1 MKEKVRNR
9 WIILIASVI
18 CNLCIGAVY
27 AWSVFQKPLVE
38 QFKWTASDA
47 SWAFALTLVMMPIAM
62 TFAGKIADQKGPK
75 LAVLFGGI
83 LFGVGVLLSGYATSL
98 MTLYLFHGI
107 IGGLGVGTVYG
118 CAMTNTV
125 KWFPDKKGIA
135 SGLIA
140 AGLGSGAIVF
150 APLANYFIMTYNVQA
165 AFKILGTIY
174 IIAIVIAS
182 LCIEMPPKNYIPAG
196 WTPPVAQPGVSSI
209 DKNWKEMMKDP
220 MFYVLCVMY
229 VMGAVSGLMIIAH
242 ASPIGQDTVGL
253 GASTAALVVSILA
266 LANTLG
272 RAFWGWMSDLIGRY
286 NALFCIFSVFA
297 VAMFLISF
305 VHSFLPFV
313 ILVCAI
319 GLGYGGLLGIYP
331 TINADMWGLRNMGQN
346 YGIMFFAFAIAAMI
360 GPRLAAGVKQA
371 NGDYAMAFIIA
382 AAMGVVGA
390 ILTMYVK
397 AKLKK
402 RQSKDSLAD

>member
-1 MKEKVRNR
+1 MAGKEKNR
-9 WIILIASVI
+9 WIILMAGVI

-27 AWSVFQKPLVE
+27 AWSVFQKPLVA
-38 QFKWTASDA
+38 QTGWTAGDT
-47 SWAFALTLVMMPIAM
+47 SWAFSLTLVMMPIAM
-62 TFAGKIADQKGPK
+62 TFAGKIADQRGPR
-75 LAVLFGGI
+75 LAVLIGGLMFGI
-83 LFGVGVLLSGYATSL
+83 GVFLSGYAKSL
-98 MTLYLFHGI
+98 MTLYLFHGV

-125 KWFPDKKGIA
+125 KWFPDKKGMA

-150 APLANYFIMTYNVQA
+150 APLANYLIMTYDVQM
-165 AFKILGTIY
+165 AFKILGIVY
-174 IIAIVIAS
+174 LIAIVAAS
-182 LCIEMPPKNYIPAG
+182 FFVTSPPQGYKPVG
-196 WTPPVAQPGVSSI
+196 WTPPVKSSGVGTA

-242 ASPIGQDTVGL
+242 ASPIGQDSVGL

-272 RAFWGWMSDLIGRY
+272 RAFWGWMSDVIGRY
-286 NALFCIFSVFA
+286 NSLFCIFSVFA
-297 VAMFLISF
+297 IAMFLISS

-331 TINADMWGLRNMGQN
+331 TINADMWGLKNMGQN

-371 NGDYAMAFIIA
+371 NGNYSMAFIIA
-382 AAMGVVGA
+382 AVMGVIGA
-390 ILTMYVK
+390 ILTLYVK

-402 RQSKDSLAD
+402 RQSKDSLAA

>member
-1 MKEKVRNR
+1 MVGKEKNR
-9 WIILIASVI
+9 WIILVAGVI

-27 AWSVFQKPLVE
+27 AWSVFQKPLVA
-38 QFKWTASDA
+38 QTGWSAGDA
-47 SWAFALTLVMMPIAM
+47 SWAFSLTLVMMPIAM
-62 TFAGKIADQKGPK
+62 TFAGKIADQRGPR
-75 LAVLFGGI
+75 LAVLIGGI
-83 LFGVGVLLSGYATSL
+83 MFGIGVFLSGYANSL
-98 MTLYLFHGI
+98 ITLYLFHGI

-125 KWFPDKKGIA
+125 KWFPDKKGLA

-150 APLANYFIMTYNVQA
+150 APLANHFIMLYDVQTT
-165 AFKILGTIY
+165 FKILGIVY
-174 IIAIVIAS
+174 LVIIVLAS
-182 LCIEMPPKNYIPAG
+182 IFVNSPPEDYRPAG
-196 WTPPVAQPGVSSI
+196 WTPPERPISAGTA
-209 DKNWKEMMKDP
+209 DKTWREMMKDS

-229 VMGAVSGLMIIAH
+229 VMGAVSGLMIIGH
-242 ASPIGQDTVGL
+242 ASPIGQDSVGL

-272 RAFWGWMSDLIGRY
+272 RAFWGWMSDVIGRY
-286 NALFCIFSVFA
+286 NALFCIFVVFA
-297 VAMFLISF
+297 VAMFLISS

-331 TINADMWGLRNMGQN
+331 TINADMWGLKNMGQN

-360 GPRLAAGVKQA
+360 GPRLAAGVKQSSG
-371 NGDYAMAFIIA
+371 NYAMAFMIA
-382 AAMGVVGA
+382 ALMGVIGA
-390 ILTMYVK
+390 VLTLYVK
-397 AKLKK
+397 SKLKK
-402 RQSKDSLAD
+402 RQSDVVNID